1 MYYVY
6 LYLRE
11 DRTPYYVGKGIDQ
24 RAFKQH
30 IRGGGDIR
38 PDDKDRIKIIKYFD
52 VEEDAY
58 EFEKW
63 LIALYGRKSDGG
75 ILINI
80 KDGGIIGGGSSLSL
94 DIEERKKYKR
104 EYMKEYN
111 KKYYHENPEK
121 VKGWRDKRIE
131 RRRETERAWRAK
143 NKERLNA
150 RKREQYWK
158 KKLESADKE
167 CYDI

>member
-1 MYYVY
+1 MSPKLRAEMYYVY

-38 PDDKDRIKIIKYFD
+38 PVDKDRIKIIKYFD

-58 EFEKW
+58 AFEEW
-63 LIALYGRKSDGG
+63 LISVYGRKCDGG

-80 KDGGIIGGGSSLSL
+80 HDGGKNGSSLPIDPTSR
-94 DIEERKKYKR
+94 EKHKR
-104 EYMKEYN
+104 EYMREYN
-111 KKYYHENPEK
+111 KKYYHANPER
-121 VKGWRDKRIE
+121 VKEWRDKRIE

-143 NKERLNA
+143 NKDRLNQ
-150 RKREQYWK
+150 RKRERYHQ
-158 KKLESADKE
+158 KKLENGN
-167 CYDI
+167 